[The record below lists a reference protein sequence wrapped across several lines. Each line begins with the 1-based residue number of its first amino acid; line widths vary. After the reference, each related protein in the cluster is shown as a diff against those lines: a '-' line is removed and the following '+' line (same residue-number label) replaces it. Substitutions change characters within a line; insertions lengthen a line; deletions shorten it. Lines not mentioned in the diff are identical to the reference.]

1 MVFKVIGTFR
11 SALSRQIFEA
21 VRIKERGIH
30 ALNSKWEYDMQNTQ
44 ADCWGRLPSGWKR
57 PSLYWEG
64 WDSWEEYLITRR
76 IEKDRNTRRDAK
88 GDVSVTRPKKRN
100 VIGEESTRPPK
111 KKKFVLVGPDW
122 GTNGKPDA
130 QRAKLSD
137 RRRKVGKGYFTR
149 PNQWYGEGEQ

>member
-1 MVFKVIGTFR
+1 MNICIGGTLR
-11 SALSRQIFEA
+11 SPLLRQIFEA

-30 ALNSKWEYDMQNTQ
+30 ALNSKGEYDMQNTQ
-44 ADCWGRLPSGWKR
+44 ADCGTVG
-57 PSLYWEG
+57 
-64 WDSWEEYLITRR
+64 EEYLITRR

-130 QRAKLSD
+130 QGAKLSD